1 MLRKLSP
8 MLASAFATLLLAGVA
23 VAAVGSNSS
32 AGADASIATEASTT
46 AATEGSTSTSDGS
59 TATTDGS
66 TSTTTGDDDGTTST
80 TIEDDDT
87 DGTTATT
94 VGDDD
99 NDGTTVST
107 VHEGDDDDDEDGPT
121 PTTMR
126 DDTDDDHQLVIEPG
140 VYTFPLANGGSV
152 TVTIEQQ
159 LIVDFVI
166 DAGDGWSY
174 TIEQHEDDRLRV
186 ELTNGETEIEI
197 EIRTDGGLEV
207 EIDD

>member
-66 TSTTTGDDDGTTST
+66 TSTTTGDDGTTST
-80 TIEDDDT
+80 TVDDDN

-107 VHEGDDDDDEDGPT
+107 LHEDDDDDDDGPT
-121 PTTMR
+121 PTTIR
-126 DDTDDDHQLVIEPG
+126 DDTDDDHQLIIEPG

-152 TVTIEQQ
+152 SVTIEQQ
-159 LIVDFVI
+159 LIVDFVV

-174 TIEQHEDDRLRV
+174 TIEQHEGDRLRV